1 MTDLPTVLENRLV
14 LRLGNNPALGQ
25 PEMAHRARPLT
36 LICRWQ
42 GARGLLKGNVMLL
55 TRFRGDQVF
64 GLTFTEDERFNYLV
78 IPRCRLA

>member
-42 GARGLLKGNVMLL
+42 GSARASEGQRHVADPVQG
-55 TRFRGDQVF
+55 
-64 GLTFTEDERFNYLV
+64 
-78 IPRCRLA
+78 